1 MEDQMTANEGVRAFT
16 HLVSAKSAP
25 QLIVST
31 QNFQAI
37 ADRSIQKQKPI
48 VEKVEPVTPSTR
60 ERPALESALTASDN
74 EVEKTIAGIWQEVLG
89 VERVASDDN
98 FFELGGDSLIAIQ
111 VLSRLRKSFEV
122 DLPVTTLFDAP
133 TVSDLALL
141 VVQKQLSQ
149 VDSTRL
155 ADILAEIKQLS
166 KDEIAELLTSEQ
178 NLVGGTD

>member
-16 HLVSAKSAP
+16 HLLSAKSAP

-31 QNFQAI
+31 QDFQAI
-37 ADRSIQKQKPI
+37 AARSGQKQKLV
-48 VEKVEPVTPSTR
+48 VEKVEPVITSTS
-60 ERPALESALTASDN
+60 EGPALESAPTASDN
-74 EVEKTIAGIWQEVLG
+74 EIEKTIAGIWQEVLG

-98 FFELGGDSLIAIQ
+98 FFALGGDSLIAIQ
-111 VLSRLRKSFEV
+111 ILSRLRKSFEV

-141 VVQKQLSQ
+141 VVQKQLAQ
-149 VDSTRL
+149 VDSEKL

-166 KDEIAELLTSEQ
+166 KDELAELLSSEQ
-178 NLVGGTD
+178 DLVGRNE

>member
-16 HLVSAKSAP
+16 HLLSAKSAP

-31 QNFQAI
+31 QDFQAI
-37 ADRSIQKQKPI
+37 AARSTQKQKLI
-48 VEKVEPVTPSTR
+48 VEKVEPVIASTPK
-60 ERPALESALTASDN
+60 RPALESAHTAPDN
-74 EVEKTIAGIWQEVLG
+74 EVEKTIAKIWQEVLG

-98 FFELGGDSLIAIQ
+98 FFALGGDSLIAIQ
-111 VLSRLRKSFEV
+111 ILSRLRKSFEV

-133 TVSDLALL
+133 TVSDLAVL

-155 ADILAEIKQLS
+155 ADILSEIKQLS
-166 KDEIAELLTSEQ
+166 KDEIAELLSPEQ
-178 NLVGGTD
+178 DLVGRNE